1 MQLSKH
7 FPFTP
12 SDKSRAHLC
21 DQLLWTNCPQMDQSE
36 QIVIFIV
43 IIIIISG
50 KKTRNTVFIV
60 FESFTLFN
68 T

>member
-50 KKTRNTVFIV
+50 KKNPQHCFYCIWK
-60 FESFTLFN
+60 FYLI
-68 T
+68 